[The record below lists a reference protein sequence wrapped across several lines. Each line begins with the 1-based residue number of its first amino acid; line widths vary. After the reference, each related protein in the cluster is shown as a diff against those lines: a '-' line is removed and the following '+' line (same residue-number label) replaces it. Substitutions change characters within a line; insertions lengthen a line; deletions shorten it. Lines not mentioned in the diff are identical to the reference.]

1 MSLSPEVLTER
12 KKSRGRWSILS
23 RLMTLYA
30 IVTVVVL
37 TSSSLT
43 LHWILAKNLENSDI
57 VFLRNEMNSISSV
70 LKLHVGDWTALN
82 QELVWAPQTQDDTY
96 YARVALSNGDVVM
109 ETSGMSVLFQGHD
122 FPWVSPDSL
131 SASPVEFYANSKDGQ
146 VYLLMSQW
154 VHLDNFQ
161 KQSFLVQVALNISR
175 DQVLL
180 LRYGHDLLVVS
191 LLALFFSLLLSY
203 GVAKNG
209 LSPLRSMARQV
220 EKITAS
226 RLSTRIVATRLPQEL
241 TLLAHSFNKMLRR
254 MEKSF
259 DELSAF
265 SSNLAHEIRTPI
277 NNLIGETDLMLR
289 SSRSPQE
296 YQDLLASN
304 LEELGRLASIV
315 ERLLFLARAENSR
328 LLTNLTEL
336 DLSVELP
343 ALIEFHHAVAE
354 DKNIQLTCNG
364 SGKIK
369 ADLTLFRR
377 AINNLI
383 SNALKYTGEGG
394 QVEVQ
399 ARDHEEKWIRIAV
412 KDTGEGIPEGDLSR
426 IFDRFYRVDRMRS
439 KHSGG
444 TGLGLAI
451 VKSIVELHGGV
462 VGVKSEIDQGTEI
475 WTDWLKN

>member
-1 MSLSPEVLTER
+1 MSLKTDEFKT
-12 KKSRGRWSILS
+12 RGRWSILS

-30 IVTVVVL
+30 IVTVLVL

-43 LHWILAKNLENSDI
+43 LHFILAKNLENSDL
-57 VFLRNEMNSISSV
+57 VFLRNEVSNVSSV
-70 LKLHVGDWTALN
+70 LKLHVGDWNALN
-82 QELVWAPQTQDDTY
+82 QELVWAPESQDKNY
-96 YARVALSNGDVVM
+96 YARVVLPSGTVVM
-109 ETSGMSVLFQGHD
+109 ETPSMTTLFQDHN
-122 FPWVSPDSL
+122 FPPVSKDSL
-131 SASPVEFYANSKDGQ
+131 LPSTVDFYVNPKDKQ
-146 VYLLMSQW
+146 IYLLMSQW
-154 VHLDNFQ
+154 VKLENFQ
-161 KQSFLVQVALNISR
+161 KQEFLVQVALNISR

-180 LRYGHDLLVVS
+180 VKYGHDLIVVS

-203 GVAKNG
+203 GVAKHG

-226 RLSTRIVATRLPQEL
+226 RLSTRMAASRLPKEL

-277 NNLIGETDLMLR
+277 NNLIGETDLILR
-289 SSRSPQE
+289 SPRSTQE
-296 YQDLLASN
+296 YEDLLASN
-304 LEELGRLASIV
+304 MEELGRLASIV

-328 LLTNLTEL
+328 LLTTVVEL
-336 DLSVELP
+336 DLSAELP
-343 ALIEFHHAVAE
+343 MLIEFHHAVAE
-354 DKNIQLTCNG
+354 DKKIQLTCVG
-364 SGKIK
+364 EGKIK

-383 SNALKYTGEGG
+383 SNALKYTADGG
-394 QVEVQ
+394 SVEVS
-399 ARDHEEKWIRIAV
+399 AKPMDEKFIRITV
-412 KDTGEGIPEGDLSR
+412 KDTGEGIPESDLPR

-451 VKSIVELHGGV
+451 VKSIVELHGGS
-462 VGVKSEIDQGTEI
+462 VGVKSKVDEGTEI
-475 WTDWLKN
+475 WTDWLAAGLS

>member
-1 MSLSPEVLTER
+1 MSLKNDDTR
-12 KKSRGRWSILS
+12 SRGRWSILS

-30 IVTVVVL
+30 VVTIIVL

-43 LHWILAKNLENSDI
+43 LHWILAKNLEGSDLI
-57 VFLRNEMNSISSV
+57 FLRNEVSNISSI
-70 LKLHVGDWTALN
+70 LKLHVGDWNALN
-82 QELVWAPQTQDDTY
+82 QELVWAPESQEKSY
-96 YARVALSNGDVVM
+96 YARVILPNGNVVM
-109 ETSGMSVLFQGHD
+109 ETPGMTVLFEDHN
-122 FPWVSPDSL
+122 FPPASKDSL
-131 SASPVEFYANSKDGQ
+131 SPSVVDFYVSHKDNQ
-146 VYLLMSQW
+146 IYLLMSQW
-154 VHLDNFQ
+154 VQIENYQ
-161 KQSFLVQVALNISR
+161 KQTFLIQVALNISR

-180 LRYGHDLLVVS
+180 SKYGHDLLVVS

-203 GVAKNG
+203 GVAKKG
-209 LSPLRSMARQV
+209 LAPLRNMARQV
-220 EKITAS
+220 EKITAF
-226 RLSTRIVATRLPQEL
+226 RLSTRMTVARLPKEL

-259 DELSAF
+259 DDLSAF

-277 NNLIGETDLMLR
+277 NNLIGETDLILR
-289 SSRSPQE
+289 SSRSEKE
-296 YQDLLASN
+296 YQDLLVSN
-304 LEELGRLASIV
+304 MEELSRLASIV

-328 LLTNLTEL
+328 LLTTLVEL
-336 DLSVELP
+336 DLSIEIP

-354 DKNIQLTCNG
+354 DKKITLTASG
-364 SGKIK
+364 GGKIK

-394 QVEVQ
+394 TVHVSAAPWED
-399 ARDHEEKWIRIAV
+399 RWIRISV
-412 KDTGEGIPEGDLSR
+412 KDNGEGIPEADLPR

-451 VKSIVELHGGV
+451 VKSIVELHGGS
-462 VGVKSEIDQGTEI
+462 VGVKSQLDQGTEI
-475 WTDWLKN
+475 WTDWIKDT